1 MAWKGKLEKIELPL
15 QWPEKWEL
23 WLIVRNC
30 IRYYLVLTVYTL
42 FLICLLVFSKLAEV
56 TWCWLCSLG
65 GGRMCLTG
73 GEGDENMGGGGI
85 TPISVTPRLSCISP
99 ESEMS
104 FNKEA
109 TRENKLYI
117 YIFSARIH
125 ILWKRWHSPLCWV
138 WPLGVTLS
146 LGSIERGF
154 TASVTGK
161 NISQLLTWRLW
172 MSQSEVKKS

>member
-42 FLICLLVFSKLAEV
+42 FLVCLFVVRNRIKLPGVDCAPWAEAGCV
-56 TWCWLCSLG
+56 WP
-65 GGRMCLTG
+65 GGRETRTWAAG
-73 GEGDENMGGGGI
+73 G
-85 TPISVTPRLSCISP
+85 SLRSP
-99 ESEMS
+99 SLQGCRAYHLRV
-104 FNKEA
+104 KYLL
-109 TRENKLYI
+109 TRENKMYI
-117 YIFSARIH
+117 YIFSSRIH
-125 ILWKRWHSPLCWV
+125 ILWNRRHSPLCWV

-172 MSQSEVKKS
+172 MSQSEVTKS